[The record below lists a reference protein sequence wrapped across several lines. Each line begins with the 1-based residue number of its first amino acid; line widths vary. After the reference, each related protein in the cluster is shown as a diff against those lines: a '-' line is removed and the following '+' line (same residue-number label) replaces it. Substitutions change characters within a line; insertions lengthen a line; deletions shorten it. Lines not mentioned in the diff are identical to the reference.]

1 MFKNSAPLFLVA
13 VHSILHFFKSSL
25 HIVIQ
30 SVIYSVITFHESGT
44 NKIPVPMG
52 TWVKCSSGRKQ
63 WWNVTHLSTVLK
75 YKFQVLFFL
84 VLPILVF
91 PLYAYLLI
99 LHDISEV
106 HFFKNFLLH
115 YSFSYLLLY
124 RLQFSYL
131 SSKTHVSN
139 RMWCIAVD

>member
-75 YKFQVLFFL
+75 YKFQVLCFL

-106 HFFKNFLLH
+106 HFFLTFYSTTVLVTCYFTDYNFHTFPVKPMSLIECDALL
-115 YSFSYLLLY
+115 
-124 RLQFSYL
+124 
-131 SSKTHVSN
+131 
-139 RMWCIAVD
+139 

>member
-99 LHDISEV
+99 LHDISGV
-106 HFFKNFLLH
+106 HFFLKTFYSTTVLVTCYFTDSNFHTFPVKPMSLIECDALL
-115 YSFSYLLLY
+115 
-124 RLQFSYL
+124 
-131 SSKTHVSN
+131 
-139 RMWCIAVD
+139 